1 MCVVEDRSR
10 DVASVAS
17 VSQIQCFCVT
27 RTPNVENLIS
37 TKKKTRS
44 TVIVQADKVTIHFHV
59 KCKGYVIGFMFMWQH
74 AADVSEA
81 RQ

>member
-10 DVASVAS
+10 DVASVPS

-44 TVIVQADKVTIHFHV
+44 TVIVQAE
-59 KCKGYVIGFMFMWQH
+59 GYVIGFMFLWQH
-74 AADVSEA
+74 AADVREA
-81 RQ
+81 KAVNERAK